1 MAALRS
7 KPAII
12 AAILMLIAAVAVVP
26 LYAQALTVSTDKTTY
41 LPGETVIVSGQAPLG
56 QTVMVTIINPDG
68 KEVDV
73 KTATAGTDGTYRT
86 TFKLPSTL
94 PYGDWKPGTYT
105 VRAYLGTVTAEAKF
119 QLIGGGVVKGRVI
132 DETGAPLPDAT
143 VAVVETGVY
152 AATGSDGR
160 FSIVTG
166 SGQFTLAVSKSG
178 YASKTVS
185 VTVGTGEVKD
195 VGDVV
200 LVSYI
205 YLLNTTISE
214 LSEKIRVLEERLAS
228 INASINTIA
237 ASISNL
243 DLTAISNSL
252 VAMNSS
258 LKELSSKIDG
268 LSSSINTVAN
278 SMSTVTSN
286 LNKLDSKIDG
296 VVSSV
301 NTVSSKLDNV
311 VSTLNTVASSI
322 STVSSK
328 IDSVASSVSAVG
340 NKIDSA
346 ASTLSS
352 KIDGLSSSIST
363 VANKVDSVSGKV
375 DSLSNAMSTVASKV
389 DSLSSKIDGLSSSV
403 DATSSAASNAFYI
416 GLVAVIFA
424 LLATVFALLAYLT
437 VKRSIVQK

>member
-26 LYAQALTVSTDKTTY
+26 LYAQALTVSTDKATY

-105 VRAYLGTVTAEAKF
+105 VRAYLGTVTAETKF

-152 AATGSDGR
+152 ATTGSDGR

-178 YASKTVS
+178 YASKTMS

-228 INASINTIA
+228 INASINTVA
-237 ASISNL
+237 TSI
-243 DLTAISNSL
+243 
-252 VAMNSS
+252 
-258 LKELSSKIDG
+258 
-268 LSSSINTVAN
+268 
-278 SMSTVTSN
+278 SN

-301 NTVSSKLDNV
+301 NTVSGKLDNV

-363 VANKVDSVSGKV
+363 VANKMDSVSGKV
-375 DSLSNAMSTVASKV
+375 DSLSNAMNTVTSKV
-389 DSLSSKIDGLSSSV
+389 DGLSSS
-403 DATSSAASNAFYI
+403 ANAASSAASNAFYI